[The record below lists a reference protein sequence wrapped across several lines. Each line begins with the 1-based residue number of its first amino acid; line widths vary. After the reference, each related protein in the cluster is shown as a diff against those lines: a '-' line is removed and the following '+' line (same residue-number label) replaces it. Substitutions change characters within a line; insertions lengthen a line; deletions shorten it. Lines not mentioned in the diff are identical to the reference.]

1 MGPFSLAAAALSLLG
16 PAAPGACGDS
26 YTVARH
32 DTLYSIARR
41 CGFGVGEIA
50 RANRIDPTRIAAGQ
64 RLVLPAAGGD
74 GPRRREGR
82 ALVYRFQHGD
92 TLYSLARWARVD
104 LRALLAAN
112 PCIDPHDIDA
122 GTAIRLP
129 AGAVAPEPARLSE
142 RGPPLAES
150 GRAIP
155 HPGPVPSRIR
165 RAPPPLQA
173 MPPPPRPPRA
183 APPPP
188 PHDDGADD
196 DEDKADAAPEA
207 GREEDEPEGL

>member
-16 PAAPGACGDS
+16 PPAPGACGDS
-26 YTVARH
+26 YVVARH

-64 RLVLPAAGGD
+64 RLVLPQAGGD
-74 GPRRREGR
+74 GARRHERR
-82 ALVYRFQHGD
+82 PLVYRFRHGD

-112 PCIDPHDIDA
+112 PRIDPRDIDA

-129 AGAVAPEPARLSE
+129 AGAVAPEPARLRE
-142 RGPPLAES
+142 RGAQHV
-150 GRAIP
+150 AT
-155 HPGPVPSRIR
+155 
-165 RAPPPLQA
+165 
-173 MPPPPRPPRA
+173 PPPRPPRA

-188 PHDDGADD
+188 R
-196 DEDKADAAPEA
+196 DEGEGKPEA
-207 GREEDEPEGL
+207 GPEARDDDEPEGL

>member
-1 MGPFSLAAAALSLLG
+1 MGFFSLAAVALSLLG

-50 RANRIDPTRIAAGQ
+50 RANRIDPARIAAGQ
-64 RLVLPAAGGD
+64 RLILPWAGEG
-74 GPRRREGR
+74 GGRARRHEGR
-82 ALVYRFQHGD
+82 APVYRFRHGD

-112 PCIDPHDIDA
+112 PGIDPRDIDA

-129 AGAVAPEPARLSE
+129 GGAAAPDPVRLRE
-142 RGPPLAES
+142 RGPP
-150 GRAIP
+150 RV
-155 HPGPVPSRIR
+155 HV
-165 RAPPPLQA
+165 APPP
-173 MPPPPRPPRA
+173 PPIRPSRA

-188 PHDDGADD
+188 PHNDDDG
-196 DEDKADAAPEA
+196 KADAAADSGDEA
-207 GREEDEPEGL
+207 DEPEGL

>member
-16 PAAPGACGDS
+16 PPAPGGCGDS
-26 YTVARH
+26 YQVARH

-64 RLVLPAAGGD
+64 RLVLPQAGEG
-74 GPRRREGR
+74 GARRREGR
-82 ALVYRFQHGD
+82 ALIYRFRHGD

-112 PCIDPHDIDA
+112 PCIDPRDIDA
-122 GTAIRLP
+122 GAAIRLP
-129 AGAVAPEPARLSE
+129 AGAVLPEPARLRE
-142 RGPPLAES
+142 RGA
-150 GRAIP
+150 A
-155 HPGPVPSRIR
+155 H
-165 RAPPPLQA
+165 AA
-173 MPPPPRPPRA
+173 A

-188 PHDDGADD
+188 PPRLSVRRRRRPGRRAS
-196 DEDKADAAPEA
+196 AAA
-207 GREEDEPEGL
+207 AA